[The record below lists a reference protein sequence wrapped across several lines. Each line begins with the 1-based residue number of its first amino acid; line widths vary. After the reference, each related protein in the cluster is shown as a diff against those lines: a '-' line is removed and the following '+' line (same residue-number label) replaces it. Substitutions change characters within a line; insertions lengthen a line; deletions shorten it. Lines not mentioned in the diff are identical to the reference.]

1 MNELN
6 VLHRHLYQEQ
16 GHLVDVRHQHASLLQ
31 ELLRLVVYSLEVV
44 EHLLLY
50 FVGVGLVEV
59 EMRHKVHLELE
70 EPKELAL
77 FVYDLLLSNRSVG
90 NLL

>member
-16 GHLVDVRHQHASLLQ
+16 SHLIDICHKQLCLLQ
-31 ELLRLVVYSLEVV
+31 ELLRLVVNSLEVV
-44 EHLLLY
+44 DHLLLD

-59 EMRHKVHLELE
+59 EMSHEVHLELE

-77 FVYDLLLSNRSVG
+77 LVYYLLL
-90 NLL
+90 